1 MKENQKDSKSQS
13 DQKSQQ
19 LNQNGKSN
27 QDSQKPKNPSSKNT
41 IDDEKNEEG
50 TKMPG
55 HETRTPVA
63 GQKSTTQEKNQSGN
77 NGK

>member
-1 MKENQKDSKSQS
+1 MKENQKDSTSQR

-19 LNQNGKSN
+19 QNQGGKSN
-27 QDSQKPKNPSSKNT
+27 QDSQKQNNPSSKNT
-41 IDDEKNEEG
+41 MDEEKNEEG

-63 GQKSTTQEKNQSGN
+63 GQKSTTQEKYQGGN
-77 NGK
+77 KGK